1 MIGQNNIL
9 NKLKSYTLSSL
20 PHSILLIGEKGSE
33 QYDICKEVSSYFG
46 MDLDI
51 IEDKPINRELVDQ
64 IYENKFI
71 SMYVIDLSTITI
83 KEQNVLLKL
92 YEEPN
97 DYAYIV
103 LLAESD
109 SIALETIMTRSY
121 SFKLESYTK
130 EVLEPLIFDPN
141 RKEGYKDL
149 VLSLCSTPGQ
159 IEIANITDMV
169 ELKNLCTK
177 IVNSLPKAS
186 YPNTLSIA
194 NKINFKDENEK
205 FNIYMFIKVLSL
217 VILELGEYSLYPY
230 VKELR
235 DNIYAMTYKRCY
247 FENFLTKI
255 WLHTRA

>member
-1 MIGQNNIL
+1 M
-9 NKLKSYTLSSL
+9 
-20 PHSILLIGEKGSE
+20 
-33 QYDICKEVSSYFG
+33 
-46 MDLDI
+46 
-51 IEDKPINRELVDQ
+51 
-64 IYENKFI
+64 
-71 SMYVIDLSTITI
+71 
-83 KEQNVLLKL
+83 LLKL

-121 SFKLESYTK
+121 SFKLESYSK

-159 IEIANITDMV
+159 IELANITDMV

>member
-1 MIGQNNIL
+1 
-9 NKLKSYTLSSL
+9 
-20 PHSILLIGEKGSE
+20 
-33 QYDICKEVSSYFG
+33 

-83 KEQNVLLKL
+83 KEQNILLKL

-109 SIALETIMTRSY
+109 SIPLETIMTRSY

-149 VLSLCSTPGQ
+149 VLSLCSTQ
-159 IEIANITDMV
+159 I
-169 ELKNLCTK
+169 L
-177 IVNSLPKAS
+177 
-186 YPNTLSIA
+186 
-194 NKINFKDENEK
+194 
-205 FNIYMFIKVLSL
+205 
-217 VILELGEYSLYPY
+217 
-230 VKELR
+230 
-235 DNIYAMTYKRCY
+235 
-247 FENFLTKI
+247 LT
-255 WLHTRA
+255 WSN